1 MANKTNTI
9 WSETEW
15 ILSCWTRPTGLLCF
29 SSIISV
35 QLSPCCSSSMIKG
48 AMSSISHADESC
60 FLTLIR
66 ALRGLAKGSEE
77 HLHQTLIQQI
87 FFFLSQRV
95 PGWKWT
101 WAQWFSDYIQE
112 YNSRHYA
119 GISLIIHVRQKCALH
134 CGNRMSPLREQKSL
148 FFMYKWHPA
157 NMAIRFHHSE
167 PN

>member
-1 MANKTNTI
+1 M
-9 WSETEW
+9 
-15 ILSCWTRPTGLLCF
+15 
-29 SSIISV
+29 

-87 FFFLSQRV
+87 CFFFFFSVREYQDKN
-95 PGWKWT
+95 GHGH
-101 WAQWFSDYIQE
+101 SDYIQE

-134 CGNRMSPLREQKSL
+134 CGSRMSPLREQKSL